1 LLPVTAWTRALA
13 VAGFAVTIGHAQRPA
28 PTAPVVLPVHV
39 ARMYPVANRAAWD
52 AVLSVIKQKGI
63 RTSTV
68 DRAEQFLITRDIP
81 VDVEH
86 FGFDVHASIG
96 SGFSRAYAQVHIFVP
111 PTAEPARIYVGSR
124 IDAVLGDG
132 AAIGPS
138 RIRSYNRILIGNWWQ
153 EALGSLLG
161 SDGFPIPVEFGPRA
175 ELARSLP
182 PGQPT
187 TCLARLLAR
196 ELNVTAPTEPVL
208 VHQQRFEVA
217 AGRRRLPTVAI
228 DASVFEDG
236 FVWPTRIVSGASE
249 SDPFGAAA
257 AAGLMLSRYRP
268 AQAEHCGVPVSS
280 RFTMK
285 FSD

>member
-1 LLPVTAWTRALA
+1 MTAWTRALA

-153 EALGSLLG
+153 
-161 SDGFPIPVEFGPRA
+161 
-175 ELARSLP
+175 
-182 PGQPT
+182 PT

-196 ELNVTAPTEPVL
+196 ELNVTAPTDPVL